1 MRLSCGS
8 RSKKTLRRPLY
19 VARYTGVPATMI
31 WARVAV
37 SRAAISAGA
46 VARPKSASAGS
57 VARSTSS
64 VTAPSAASRA
74 SAYSTSIRDLDEL
87 DGLPEIPTA
96 AGPRLESFTS
106 ARSRCTRRPASP
118 WRRPGGVA
126 SLWRRDA
133 TGSRPPSPAAL
144 AERPRARG
152 CEPRPARGR
161 PVLRLERVRDPAALL
176 ARERDRGGVQRLAHA
191 RRTAA
196 ERRDVGGEAVH
207 DPVLHV
213 PLRDVRHRPRDLR
226 AHAVRGRVCGPRIPH
241 ADDLLAR
248 GSGRRD
254 RPGSLGTRVEPR
266 GIVRVQLHRHR
277 GIQVGARSGTDV
289 PSLRSG
295 DGAPRRDPGRRLP
308 RRYTRLTAHAARPAR
323 RPEDRAGLVRAS
335 AGARRDGRNPRAR
348 SPRPGLGDRP
358 ARRV

>member
-1 MRLSCGS
+1 MVAPRLANSGRIPWSTEIEWAVPWPVTIGTPTLPIRLSCAS

-19 VARYTGVPATMI
+19 VARYTGVPATMM

-37 SRAAISAGA
+37 SSAAISGGA

-64 VTAPSAASRA
+64 VTAPSGASRA

-96 AGPRLESFTS
+96 ARPRVASVT
-106 ARSRCTRRPASP
+106 TASP
-118 WRRPGGVA
+118 WRHPASVA
-126 SLWRRDA
+126 SLWHRDA
-133 TGSRPPSPAAL
+133 PGPRPPA
-144 AERPRARG
+144 
-152 CEPRPARGR
+152 
-161 PVLRLERVRDPAALL
+161 PAALL
-176 ARERDRGGVQRLAHA
+176 GGKRDRRRVQRLAHA

-196 ERRDVGGEAVH
+196 DRRDVGGEAVH
-207 DPVLHV
+207 NPVLHV
-213 PLRDVRHRPRDLR
+213 PLRDVRNRSRNLR
-226 AHAVRGRVCGPRIPH
+226 AHALRARGCGPRIPH
-241 ADDLLAR
+241 ADDVLAC

-254 RPGSLGTRVEPR
+254 RPRRLGARVEPR

-289 PSLRSG
+289 PSLWSG

-308 RRYTRLTAHAARPAR
+308 RRYTRPTAPPARLAR
-323 RPEDRAGLVRAS
+323 RPQG
-335 AGARRDGRNPRAR
+335 
-348 SPRPGLGDRP
+348 
-358 ARRV
+358 